1 MNRLAALDKI
11 HKLEALAADAAAT
24 PGEARTARQM
34 AQRLRQRHAIT
45 DRDTKPPP
53 RRPSHP
59 PPRAPAPGVSVFGDR
74 EAFIKAFDDAMS
86 DFNPNTGEASS
97 DRVTVSYYRDR
108 GNWRIEL
115 DI

>member
-1 MNRLAALDKI
+1 MDRAAALGKI
-11 HKLEALAADAAAT
+11 RKLEALAADAAAT

-34 AQRLRQRHAIT
+34 ARRLRQAHHVT
-45 DRDTKPPP
+45 DSPTPSPPP
-53 RRPSHP
+53 RRAP
-59 PPRAPAPGVSVFGDR
+59 PHAPAAAPGVSIFGDR
-74 EAFIKAFDDAMS
+74 DAFIKAFDDAMS

-97 DRVTVSYYRDR
+97 DRVHVVYHQDR